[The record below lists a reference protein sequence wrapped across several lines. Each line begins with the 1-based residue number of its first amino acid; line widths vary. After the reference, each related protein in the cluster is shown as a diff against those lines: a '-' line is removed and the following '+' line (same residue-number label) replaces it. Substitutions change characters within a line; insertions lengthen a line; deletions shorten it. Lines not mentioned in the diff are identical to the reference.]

1 MDQPRPDEPV
11 SEPVPALVAA
21 LDSALLGRYR
31 ALQIISVVMITAGIV
46 LPVLALVGTP
56 DLLSG
61 TQTSDSV
68 QRLIGPLLL
77 LVLGGLLLVTGL
89 VLNAIRTLIVRAALS
104 PERYRGP
111 AIFVLLL
118 LALIVGNLV
127 GVAAGADAVA
137 LVSGGQ
143 MSQGGTLV
151 LVTAVQLGMLIVVG
165 SLVAAPRALAGLR
178 LAPAGRVGRGI
189 LAGLGLAIPAWI
201 GATLIGALIAL
212 ALRAVG
218 ITTEPQLVD
227 QVVELGDP
235 TALLIGFVL
244 VAPIAEE
251 LFFRGI
257 VFNAWERERG
267 TRVAVYGSAVLFAV
281 IHGPILFA
289 PVLALGILLAQV
301 YRLTR
306 SLPTTMAI
314 HAGFNAIS
322 LTLALLVRLGKIDIP
337 I

>member
-1 MDQPRPDEPV
+1 VDQPRPDEP
-11 SEPVPALVAA
+11 SPEPVAA
-21 LDSALLGRYR
+21 PDSALLGRYR
-31 ALQIISVVMITAGIV
+31 VLQIISVVMIAAGIL
-46 LPVLALVGTP
+46 LPVIALVGTP

-61 TQTSDSV
+61 NQTLESV
-68 QRLIGPLLL
+68 RRLIGPLLL
-77 LVLGGLLLVTGL
+77 LVVGGLLLVTGL
-89 VLNAIRTLIVRAALS
+89 VLNAIRALIVRAALP

-127 GVAAGADAVA
+127 GLAAGADAIA

-165 SLVAAPRALAGLR
+165 SLVAAPRALAGMR
-178 LAPAGRVGRGI
+178 LAPRGRVGRAI
-189 LAGLGLAIPAWI
+189 LAGLALAIPAWI
-201 GATLIGALIAL
+201 GATLIAALIAL
-212 ALRAVG
+212 ALEALGVKM
-218 ITTEPQLVD
+218 EPQLVD
-227 QVVELGDP
+227 QVVERGDP

-251 LFFRGI
+251 LFFRGV

-267 TRVAVYGSAVLFAV
+267 TSVAVYGSALLFAV

-301 YRLTR
+301 YRVTR

>member
-1 MDQPRPDEPV
+1 VDDPRPEAIWNAEPP
-11 SEPVPALVAA
+11 PVTDRNPLRRHRV
-21 LDSALLGRYR
+21 
-31 ALQIISVVMITAGIV
+31 LQIISVVMIASGIL
-46 LPVLALVGTP
+46 LPVIALVGTP

-61 TQTSDSV
+61 NQTPDSV
-68 QRLIGPLLL
+68 PRLIGPLLL

-89 VLNAIRTLIVRAALS
+89 VLNAIRAVIVRAALP

-118 LALIVGNLV
+118 LALIVGNLI
-127 GVAAGADAVA
+127 GLAAGADAMA

-151 LVTAVQLGMLIVVG
+151 LVTALQLGMLIVVG
-165 SLVAAPRALAGLR
+165 SLVAVPRALAGMR
-178 LAPAGRVGRGI
+178 LAPRGRVGLAI
-189 LAGLGLAIPAWI
+189 LAGFGLAIPAWI
-201 GATLIGALIAL
+201 GATSIAALIAL
-212 ALRAVG
+212 VLEALGVR
-218 ITTEPQLVD
+218 IEPQLVD
-227 QVVELGDP
+227 QVVDRGDP
-235 TALLIGFVL
+235 TALLIGFVV

-251 LFFRGI
+251 LLFRGV

-267 TRVAVYGSAVLFAV
+267 TRVAVYGSALLFAV

-301 YRLTR
+301 YRVTR

-322 LTLALLVRLGKIDIP
+322 LALALLVRLGKIDIP